1 MNSYTARLADYISET
16 KYEDLPKEVV
26 SKIKLFI
33 IDCMANMVGGAKLEP
48 ARIVQELFS
57 QYGGTEEAT
66 VFSTGK
72 KLPVPN
78 ATYINSFLANVLD
91 FDDTYH
97 NFAHPGAAV
106 IPAALAIAEKKGASG
121 KELITA
127 IVLGYEISL
136 RIGHAIMPSKERRDQ
151 VWGFATWQAFGAA
164 VSAAKLLGLNGE
176 QIRDAFGHVGM
187 SAPVPSIR
195 KLGMEQTERPFTW
208 LKNNYGWASMAGVIA
223 AELAS
228 RNFRGNGSILDGDHG
243 FWIMAGSDQ
252 CDFKALTKELGSTFL
267 CLDTSF
273 KPYAACRWAH
283 ASIDGARIIREKHQ
297 LRIDEVDS
305 VRVSTYGEAK
315 RSLSEVHPNNIID
328 AQFSLPYL
336 IALEL
341 CNKSSAKGLQESDL
355 KDSVIYHFSE
365 SVFIDVN
372 EDFDSDF
379 VQNGEM
385 KAHVEIV
392 LKNGKCVSE
401 MVEVPKGDPQ
411 NPLTEQE
418 IKEKF
423 VHLVHTETQQEREM
437 LKELEKLEEVD
448 DIDRLFHSWNSSSS

>member
-1 MNSYTARLADYISET
+1 MNSYTLRLADYIYET

-33 IDCMANMVGGAKLEP
+33 MDCMANMVGGATLEP
-48 ARIVQELFS
+48 ARIVQEMFS
-57 QYGGTEEAT
+57 QYGGTAEST
-66 VFSTGK
+66 VFSTGM
-72 KLPVPN
+72 KLPVPS

-106 IPAALAIAEKKGASG
+106 IPAALAIAERNRVTG

-136 RIGHAIMPSKERRDQ
+136 RIGHAIMPSKARRER
-151 VWGFATWQAFGAA
+151 VWGFATWQAFGSA
-164 VSAAKLLGLNGE
+164 VASAKLLGLNQE
-176 QIRDAFGHVGM
+176 QIRDTFGHVGM

-228 RNFRGNGSILDGDHG
+228 RNFRGNGSILEGDHG
-243 FWIMAGSDQ
+243 FWIMAGSNQ
-252 CDFKALTKELGSTFL
+252 CDFKTLTNELGSKFL

-283 ASIDGARIIREKHQ
+283 ASIDCARIIREKHKVI
-297 LRIDEVDS
+297 IDEIDS

-341 CNKSSAKGLQESDL
+341 CDKSSAKGLKESDL
-355 KDSVIYHFSE
+355 EDSKVYHVSE
-365 SVFIDVN
+365 SVSIQVN
-372 EDFDSDF
+372 EDFDRDF

-385 KAHVEIV
+385 KAR
-392 LKNGKCVSE
+392 L
-401 MVEVPKGDPQ
+401 EV
-411 NPLTEQE
+411 
-418 IKEKF
+418 F
-423 VHLVHTETQQEREM
+423 
-437 LKELEKLEEVD
+437 
-448 DIDRLFHSWNSSSS
+448 